1 MNDAPETTP
10 KTRQPVF
17 TLANCFTFA
26 RFALAPLVAWLILRG
41 PVDGPNADWMG
52 AWVGG
57 WLAGLAMFTDVVDGY
72 VARRSK
78 QVSDIGKLMDPL
90 ADAVFFLIVW
100 TAYAQAGAFVIWL
113 VIPFFVRE
121 SIQHGYIR
129 RTAKKYGVALPAN
142 FWGKMKTLFQ
152 TLVLITMAWF
162 EFFLRAGYDIA
173 HWSRPANNIMLAV
186 VAMISLLS
194 IIPYFGDLKK
204 VKQEHAKGSEDS
216 EPEPEARD
224 AA

>member
-1 MNDAPETTP
+1 MNDDNSAVE
-10 KTRQPVF
+10 KSKQAVF
-17 TLANCFTFA
+17 TLANCFTFT
-26 RFALAPLVAWLILRG
+26 RFLLAPVVAWLILRG
-41 PVDGPNADWMG
+41 DENDWMG

-90 ADAVFFLIVW
+90 ADATFFLIVW
-100 TAYAQAGAFVIWL
+100 TAYAWSGAFEIWL
-113 VIPFFVRE
+113 VIPFFLRE

-152 TLVLITMAWF
+152 TLILIIMAWF
-162 EFFLRAGYDIA
+162 EFFLRTDFGADIG
-173 HWSRPANNIMLAV
+173 HWSRPANNIMLGV
-186 VAMISLLS
+186 VGCISLLS
-194 IIPYFGDLKK
+194 LIPYFGDLKK
-204 VKQEHAKGSEDS
+204 ITSQND
-216 EPEPEARD
+216 
-224 AA
+224 